1 MGWLSVE
8 RKAFQD
14 GRWPLTLERYWGSGV
29 SLISPK
35 LEDNQCPAAGC
46 PRHLTD
52 AKSGWLGRN
61 RTHRWVLGGRPEGGN
76 YFAQQDLLVLI
87 FLKWSDQTYE
97 MECLV

>member
-35 LEDNQCPAAGC
+35 LEDNQCSAAGC

-52 AKSGWLGRN
+52 AKSGWLG
-61 RTHRWVLGGRPEGGN
+61 
-76 YFAQQDLLVLI
+76 
-87 FLKWSDQTYE
+87 
-97 MECLV
+97 